1 MAFSVW
7 LDGRLVAPEAAAVPT
22 NDHGLVVGDGV
33 FETVLV
39 VAGRPFALGR
49 HLDRLL
55 RSAAGLGIAGLERAV
70 LEEAASSVV
79 AAAGL
84 ERARLRLTATSGPGP
99 LGSPRGDGRPT
110 VVAAIEPAADPEAS
124 AAVVVAPWAR
134 NEKGALA
141 GLKTTSYA
149 ENVRV
154 LAYAHER
161 GASEA
166 ILANTAGRLCEG
178 TGSNVFVVVGGRLL
192 TPGLASGCLAGVTR
206 ALVLEGFGGD
216 EDDLPLEVLTGDQ
229 ASEVFLTSTVRGV
242 QPVARVDGRARPAG
256 GPVTTAAAAFYDS
269 LVSAGGDPEPAS
281 PGTARS

>member
-55 RSAAGLGIAGLERAV
+55 RSADGLGIAGVERAV
-70 LEEAASSVV
+70 LEQAAVAVV

-84 ERARLRLTATSGPGP
+84 DRARLRLTVTSGPGP
-99 LGSPRGDGRPT
+99 LGSPRGGGRPT
-110 VVAAIEPAADPEAS
+110 VVAAIEPAAEPDAS

-134 NEKGALA
+134 NEKGALC

-149 ENVRV
+149 ENVRA
-154 LAYAHER
+154 LCDAHER
-161 GASEA
+161 NASEA

-178 TGSNVFVVVGGRLL
+178 TGSNVFVVLGGRLL
-192 TPGLASGCLAGVTR
+192 TPGLDSGCLAGVTR
-206 ALVLEGFGGD
+206 ALLLEGFGG
-216 EDDLPLEVLTGDQ
+216 EEHDLGLEALEAGQ

-242 QPVARVDGRARPAG
+242 QPVHAVDGRARPAA
-256 GPVTTAAAAFYDS
+256 GPVTTAAAAFYRS
-269 LVSAGGDPEPAS
+269 LLEAGGDP
-281 PGTARS
+281 